1 MKKNFLPNQLGDAHI
16 RLLRIFKVVF
26 ESGGFAAA
34 EIELNISRSAISQ
47 AISEL
52 ESTLNMRLCHRGRSG
67 FSVTE
72 QGSHVYQSI
81 LQLFSSLETFKTQIN
96 SINTELVGELNIGI
110 TDNMVTVPQMRI
122 TQAFATLKRQA
133 PKVVINIRMMP
144 PNEIESGV
152 IDGHLHIGV
161 VPDLRISPSLNYLP
175 LYKERSLLYC
185 SEQHPLFKQD
195 LNKISDEALKMYDA
209 VVPNYPQ
216 PPEIKKQQKA
226 LNATATST
234 DREGI
239 AFLILTGRFI
249 GFLPIHFAERWV
261 SQDKMRGVET
271 LKRGFDTNFSA
282 ITRKGAR
289 ANMILESYLDA
300 LAQTR

>member
-16 RLLRIFKVVF
+16 RLLKVFKIVF

-52 ESTLNMRLCHRGRSG
+52 ESTLNMRLCHRGRAG

-72 QGSHVYQSI
+72 QGTHVYQSI

-122 TQAFATLKRQA
+122 TQAFSTLKHKA
-133 PKVVINIRMMP
+133 PRVVINIRMMP
-144 PNEIESGV
+144 PNEIESAI

-161 VPDLRISPSLNYLP
+161 VPDLRVSPSLNYLP
-175 LYKERSLLYC
+175 LYKERSQLYC

-195 LNKISDEALKMYDA
+195 LDKISDEALRMYDA

-216 PPEIKKQQKA
+216 PPEIKKQQKV

-261 SQDKMRGVET
+261 SQDKMRGIET